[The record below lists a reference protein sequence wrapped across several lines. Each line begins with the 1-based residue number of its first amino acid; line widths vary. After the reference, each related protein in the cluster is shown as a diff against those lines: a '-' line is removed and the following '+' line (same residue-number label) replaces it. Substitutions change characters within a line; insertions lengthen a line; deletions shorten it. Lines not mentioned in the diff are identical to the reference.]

1 MKNPFVVIGYAGPE
15 YFCDRKEETQKLISA
30 LENGVNV
37 TLRSPRRV
45 GKTGLIHNAFYH
57 IKQQKPECECFYID
71 IFATKTLSDFVQTFG
86 QHIIGKLDTPIQ
98 RAEGFVAKFFRSCK
112 LYFTSDPLSGQPQL
126 GIDFAPAESS
136 ITLSEIFSYIRQ
148 SGKECYI
155 ALDEFQQIAEY
166 PEGGV
171 EALLRQH
178 VQECN
183 NVHFIFSG
191 SKQHLMNE
199 LFTSPKR
206 PFFRS
211 TEKHNLENLPK
222 DVYYQFAA
230 EKMQHKGITLP
241 QDIFNHIYDQ
251 LDGITWY
258 MQSILNKLYAEETRM
273 ITAEDVQHCLREIIK
288 SEESDYK
295 QIYSLLTNNQA
306 QVLRAIGKEG
316 CVAEISGRDF
326 VRKYNLPASSSIK
339 RAIDYL
345 LDKEYIY
352 RTEKGYIIYDR
363 FLALWIKTL

>member
-1 MKNPFVVIGYAGPE
+1 MKNPFVVIGYEGPE
-15 YFCDRKEETQKLISA
+15 FFCDRIEETDKLISA
-30 LENGVNV
+30 LTNGTNV

-45 GKTGLIHNAFYH
+45 GKTGLIHHVFYH
-57 IKQQKPECECFYID
+57 LKQQRPNCECFYID

-86 QHIIGKLDTPIQ
+86 QRVIGKLDTPIQ
-98 RAEGFVAKFFRSCK
+98 RAEGFIASFFRSCK
-112 LYFTSDPLSGQPQL
+112 LYFTSDPLNGQPQL
-126 GIDFAPAESS
+126 GIDFAPSESS
-136 ITLSEIFSYIRQ
+136 VTLAEIFHYIRQ

-155 ALDEFQQIAEY
+155 AFDEFQQIAEY

-211 TEKHNLENLPK
+211 TDKQNLENLSCDK
-222 DVYYQFAA
+222 YYAFAA
-230 EKMQHKGITLP
+230 EKMQQNGIDLP
-241 QDIFNHIYDQ
+241 ENVFTMMYHQ
-251 LDGITWY
+251 LNGVTWY
-258 MQSILNKLYAEETRM
+258 VQSILNKLYAKKPVTIMEK
-273 ITAEDVQHCLREIIK
+273 DVNTCLSEIIR
-288 SEESDYK
+288 SEEDDYK

-306 QVLRAIGKEG
+306 QVLKAIAKEG
-316 CVAEISGRDF
+316 LVAEIGQRDF

-339 RAIDYL
+339 RALDYL
-345 LDKEYIY
+345 LDKEYVY
-352 RTEKGYIIYDR
+352 RSESGYIVYDR
-363 FLALWIKTL
+363 FFALWLRCL